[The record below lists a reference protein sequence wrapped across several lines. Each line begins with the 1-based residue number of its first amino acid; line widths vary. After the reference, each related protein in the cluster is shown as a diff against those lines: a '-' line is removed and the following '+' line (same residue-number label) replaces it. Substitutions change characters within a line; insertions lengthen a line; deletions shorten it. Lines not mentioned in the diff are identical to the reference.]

1 MTDQP
6 DTFAININK
15 LLIPASI
22 ILVGVVIAGAIFFGL
37 KDSPSPSGQIKEP
50 IEVLGEAAP
59 DQAPSE
65 QKPQA
70 NQTIKTSIDDDAVLG
85 NKETAKVAIVEF
97 SDFEC
102 PFCDRFRTETLSQ
115 IKENYIDTGKVILVY
130 RDLPL
135 SFHNPAA
142 EREATAAECA
152 REQGGDEIY
161 YQYHDQIFETSPGN
175 GKGISVDGL
184 VKIAQDLDLDGNKL
198 RSCLE
203 EEKYKKEIAKDA
215 ADAAKAGIG
224 GTPGFVIG
232 KLSEDG
238 GVEGVVV
245 SGAQPFSV
253 FQGIIDQQL
262 DQI

>member
-6 DTFAININK
+6 DTLAININR

-22 ILVGVVIAGAIFFGL
+22 ILVGIVIAGAIFFGL
-37 KDSPSPSGQIKEP
+37 KGSQAPSGQIQEP
-50 IEVLGEAAP
+50 TEILGEVAP
-59 DQAPSE
+59 DQALNE

-102 PFCDRFRTETLSQ
+102 PFCNRFRTQTLPQ
-115 IKENYIDTGKVILVY
+115 IQKDYIDTGKVILVF

-142 EREATAAECA
+142 EQEAMAAECA
-152 REQGGDEIY
+152 REQGGDETY

-184 VKIAQDLDLDGNKL
+184 VKIAQDLDLDGSQL

-203 EEKYKKEIAKDA
+203 GEKYKEEVAKDA
-215 ADAAKAGIG
+215 AEATKVGIN
-224 GTPGFVIG
+224 GTPGFVVG
-232 KLSEDG
+232 KLSQDG

-253 FQGIIDQQL
+253 FQNIIDQLL
-262 DQI
+262 DQV